1 MRIEALRIV
10 QPSGREVF
18 SFAATA
24 DVLLQITEIPHIA
37 RGGDDQLIG
46 YQRPEVISHIGEIRR
61 YLESEGAVLP
71 NTIVVAFNN
80 SVTFTPRP
88 VNVGAAE
95 FGELHIPLAG
105 KGEPRPGFVV
115 DGQQRLAAIAS
126 SCHAAFPFFVT
137 ALIAPDVAEQRKQ
150 FVLVNRTK
158 PLPQGM
164 IYELL
169 PEIEGCLPQS
179 LAKQR
184 MAAMLTT
191 RLNLTPGSILQH
203 KIRTPTCPKGIIK
216 DNSMRRTI
224 LNSLSDG
231 ALFGVLRDKRSDP
244 DLMDVMTKVVATFWQ
259 GVRQTFPDAWDLPPK
274 SSRLTH
280 GVGIVALGYVMDDLY
295 LRCLEGA
302 EWTAESVA
310 EGLVVLVPHCAWTGG
325 KWHFSNEER
334 AWNALQNTD
343 RDVRLLASYLRRLL
357 PASRGSVAVSP

>member
-18 SFAATA
+18 SFATTA
-24 DVLLQITEIPHIA
+24 DALLQITEIPHIG
-37 RGGDDQLIG
+37 RGGDDQLVG
-46 YQRPEVISHIGEIRR
+46 YQRPEVISHIAEIRR

-80 SVTFTPRP
+80 GVTFTPRP
-88 VNVGAAE
+88 SGAGPAE
-95 FGELHIPLAG
+95 LGELHVPLAG

-126 SCHAAFPFFVT
+126 SRYAAFPFFVT

-184 MAAMLTT
+184 LAAMLTT
-191 RLNLTPGSILQH
+191 RLNLTPGSLLHH
-203 KIRTPTCPKGIIK
+203 KIRTPTCPQGVIK
-216 DNSMRRTI
+216 DNSMRRAI

-231 ALFGVLRDKRSDP
+231 ALFEVLRDKRSDP
-244 DLMDVMTKVVATFWQ
+244 DLMDVMTRLVATFWE
-259 GVRQTFPDAWDLPPK
+259 GVQQTFPEAWDLPPK

-280 GVGIVALGYVMDDLY
+280 GVGIVALGYVMDCLY
-295 LRCLEGA
+295 ARQPPRV
-302 EWTAESVA
+302 EWTVEAVA
-310 EGLVVLVPHCAWTGG
+310 DELGPLVPHCAWTSGTWSFG
-325 KWHFSNEER
+325 NGEDRS
-334 AWNALQNTD
+334 WNALQNTD
-343 RDVRLLASYLRRLL
+343 RDVRMLAGYFRRLL
-357 PASRGSVAVSP
+357 NQQHASK